1 MSERKE
7 HTMILPLDH
16 MAGIPSNILDQ
27 SGLRIA
33 RCDFDGQM
41 CQEANDNAAYIIKC
55 VNEYSCQKLPAK
67 ESYVAACYRLEQ
79 QLAASQSRE
88 AELRKCVALYA
99 DQTLWQK
106 WLGEPRL
113 WVSTVGPKPAQACLD
128 KLKGGGV

>member
-1 MSERKE
+1 MSGDD
-7 HTMILPLDH
+7 I
-16 MAGIPSNILDQ
+16 
-27 SGLRIA
+27 IA
-33 RCDFDGQM
+33 LVELSRCNTALLASRVD
-41 CQEANDNAAYIIKC
+41 
-55 VNEYSCQKLPAK
+55 
-67 ESYVAACYRLEQ
+67 RLEQ

>member
-1 MSERKE
+1 MRTIE
-7 HTMILPLDH
+7 HDMLLPLAA
-16 MAGIPSNILDQ
+16 MAGIPSNVLDQ
-27 SGLRIA
+27 SGMRIA
-33 RCDFDGQM
+33 RCDYDGEM
-41 CQEANDNAAYIIKC
+41 CPEGDANAAYIIKC
-55 VNEYSCQKLPAK
+55 VN
-67 ESYVAACYRLEQ
+67 SYAALQ
-79 QLAASQSRE
+79 ADN